1 MWRVLLL
8 LLLLPGWFSLR
19 AQSRICGYGEV
30 WSPFYSGAESLAVET
45 FLRNGPPCDEACCI
59 PVVFHVV
66 RHPDDPYVSDGFL
79 MEQLHALNRDFA
91 GTNLDSDRVPGEFS
105 ADQGH
110 FPYRFCLAES
120 EPGVPA
126 IIRRQTTRKNIGLSE
141 TLFYSETGG
150 STAIVPERHLNIWI
164 AAMGDHIGGAASVPG
179 SEADGRSGVV
189 INPKFFSDMAHPRY
203 RLGRVLTHEIG
214 HYLGLDHTWG
224 RGFGCNQDDG
234 IEDTPAQEGPYT
246 GCPVHPTISCGT
258 EDMFMNFMD
267 YVDDACMVLF
277 TQGQVERMVAT
288 LGNFRP
294 ELLQSTAV
302 CYSPPVGK
310 SLIIYPNPSA
320 DVLHIRPDRRQ
331 SGGPMEACIL
341 MDMMGRVVLSR
352 GLATEDADGF
362 CLNIANIPVGIYM
375 VVIQRQG
382 RIVAATKVI
391 RMED

>member
-8 LLLLPGWFSLR
+8 LLLLACWFNLR

-30 WSPFYSGAESLAVET
+30 WSPFYSGEESLEVET

-59 PVVFHVV
+59 PVIFHVV

-91 GTNLDSDRVPGEFS
+91 GTNLDSDRVPLVFS

-110 FPYRFCLAES
+110 FPYRFCLVES

-126 IIRRQTTRKNIGLSE
+126 IIRRQTTRQNIGLSE

-150 STAIVPERHLNIWI
+150 STAIAPERHLNIWI
-164 AAMGDHIGGAASVPG
+164 AAMGNHIGGAASVPG

-189 INPKFFSDMAHPRY
+189 INPKFFSNMAHPRY

-258 EDMFMNFMD
+258 ADMFMNFMD

-277 TQGQVERMVAT
+277 TQGQVERMDEV
-288 LGNFRP
+288 LSVIRP
-294 ELLQSTAV
+294 ALLQPANR
-302 CYSPPVGK
+302 CYVAQSGNGLTVF
-310 SLIIYPNPSA
+310 PNPASN
-320 DVLHIRPDRRQ
+320 VLYIRLDPTRYPLPPD
-331 SGGPMEACIL
+331 ECIIFDAL
-341 MDMMGRVVLSR
+341 GRVVLASELVDSGQDVLCLDLRSLPQGAYVVALRSR
-352 GLATEDADGF
+352 GRLIG
-362 CLNIANIPVGIYM
+362 
-375 VVIQRQG
+375 
-382 RIVAATKVI
+382 AAWLVK
-391 RMED
+391 